1 MSAFQPLPAAKAT
14 TQALVVG
21 TTASSLPLAFAPSGV
36 VPTGLSICLYANGPS
51 PVFVSFT
58 GTAVI
63 PVAGTPQEGV
73 WVPAGLPV
81 VLTAPTDSTV
91 TLSAIAAATG
101 TTLYVTQ
108 GYGQ

>member
-14 TQALVVG
+14 TQAVVVG
-21 TTASSLPLAFAPSGV
+21 TTATSVPVAFAPKGI
-36 VPTGLSICLYANGPS
+36 VPTGLQFLLFADGSAN
-51 PVFVSFT
+51 VFVSFT

-73 WVPAGLPV
+73 WVPAGLTIV
-81 VLTAPTDSTV
+81 ITAPADCATS
-91 TLSAIAAATG
+91 LSVIAATTG

>member
-1 MSAFQPLPAAKAT
+1 MSAFQPLPAAKAM

-21 TTASSLPLAFAPSGV
+21 TTASSLTLAFAPSGI
-36 VPTGLSICLYANGPS
+36 VPTGLSISLFANGS
-51 PVFVSFT
+51 AAVFVSFT

-63 PVAGTPQEGV
+63 PVAGTPQEGL
-73 WVPAGLPV
+73 WVPAGQIRTV
-81 VLTAPTDSTV
+81 TAPTDALT